1 MEKCSL
7 CETRPPRRNCPA
19 LGKDICAQCCGSK
32 REVTVDCPLDCP
44 YLIEAR
50 AHEQTVPVGEYPN
63 REVELSDAFLER
75 NKPLYIFV
83 LGTLNQAAKENP
95 AVIDADM
102 REAIAALVQKYRAK
116 QSGLIVEPA
125 LPNPIA
131 ATVLNSFEQK
141 MEGFREKVSTENVDP
156 VVFIDNNMFKVMVF
170 LDRFAALKNNG
181 RPKGRH
187 FLSLLRFMFPPTEP
201 KSELVAG

>member
-7 CETRPPRRNCPA
+7 CETRRSRRNCPA

-32 REVTVDCPLDCP
+32 REVTVDCPLDCA
-44 YLIEAR
+44 YLVEGR
-50 AHEQTVPVGEYPN
+50 NHEQLVPVGEYPN
-63 REVELSDAFLER
+63 RDVEVSDAFLER

-83 LGTLNQAAKENP
+83 LGTLHQTAKENP

-102 REAIAALVQKYRAK
+102 REAIAGLVQKYRAK

-125 LPNPIA
+125 LPDHMA

-156 VVFIDNNMFKVMVF
+156 VTFIDDNMFKVMVF

-187 FLSLLRFMFPPTEP
+187 FLSLLRFMFPPTKP
-201 KSELVAG
+201 KTKLVAG

>member
-19 LGKDICAQCCGSK
+19 LAKDICAQCCGSK

-50 AHEQTVPVGEYPN
+50 DHEQLAPVGEYPN
-63 REVELSDAFLER
+63 RDVEVSDAFLER

-83 LGTLNQAAKENP
+83 LGTLNQAAQENP

-116 QSGLIVEPA
+116 QSGLLVEPA
-125 LPNPIA
+125 LSNPIA
-131 ATVLNSFEQK
+131 ATVLHSFEEK
-141 MEGFREKVSTENVDP
+141 MEVFREKVVSENVDP
-156 VVFIDNNMFKVMVF
+156 VVFIDSNMFKVIVF
-170 LDRFAALKNNG
+170 LDRFAALKNNS

-187 FLSLLRFMFPPTEP
+187 FLSLLRLMFPPMGPT
-201 KSELVAG
+201 SELVAG